1 MPEYD
6 LGSVVGP
13 QGPKGDTGA
22 KGATGAQGPTGPT
35 GATGPQGAK
44 GATGVSMRLMGT
56 WAASKAYV
64 NNTSYIDIVTYNGNT
79 YGCIKGHTSSTSI
92 LPTNTTYWQLL
103 AQKGATG
110 DKGATG
116 ATGPQGPQGIQG
128 VAGPTGPQGKTG
140 ATGPQGATGP
150 SAFKID
156 TTVQN
161 TVTAKTTRNASATKV
176 KVQLQDA
183 SGRALE
189 IETLSDQVIIEEGL
203 TLTSVLAGLG
213 FYVESDDGSLTL
225 GSFTEWKTA
234 GKPAMR

>member
-1 MPEYD
+1 MPEFD

-44 GATGVSMRLMGT
+44 GATGVSMRLLGT

-79 YGCIKGHTSSTSI
+79 YGCIKSHTSSTSI

-103 AQKGATG
+103 AQKGDTG
-110 DKGATG
+110 AKGATG
-116 ATGPQGPQGIQG
+116 ATGPQGPQGVQG

-140 ATGPQGATGP
+140 VTGPQGAAGP
-150 SAFKID
+150 TAFKVD
-156 TTVQN
+156 SVTQTTI
-161 TVTAKTTRNASATKV
+161 TAKTTRNASAAKV

-183 SGRALE
+183 SGKALLV
-189 IETLSDQVIIEEGL
+189 ETTSDKVYVNDTV
-203 TLTSVLAGLG
+203 TLDVALKGALFKIADTDET
-213 FYVESDDGSLTL
+213 FEL
-225 GSFTEWKTA
+225 GSFTEWVSA
-234 GKPAMR
+234 GKPSV